1 MNAVKHS
8 AVAQWLAR
16 FDRAASALP
25 QPRRGELRQELVEHL
40 DVLVAEGMSD
50 DDLAAAVARLGDPAD
65 IVAAEGLPPVS
76 PARARAALGLLLLPL
91 TGLLYLAPALP
102 PGLPSMALI
111 VLASL
116 VVLAL
121 VLRAEATAGTR
132 ALGVLGALAPPLAGL
147 GGILDKVF
155 QAGHLW
161 TNEPAGSGR
170 QFQYVWVSDSQV
182 VVLGQLAML
191 LLGLGLPVLAG
202 LRLRRRETPGDT
214 VLSLGT
220 LALLLTPA
228 VGLAA
233 ALLLSGSRLG
243 TSVGTLL
250 DGPLLVIALVC
261 AAALLAA
268 GGLLLTRPGLV
279 LLTKVLVA
287 AAVLAAPV
295 GVVLLAQH
303 ETRLA
308 GVVWDAGTVPPPG
321 AAADVTSAQP
331 VPDSVLAPAP
341 AWVPADQ
348 DVRLGLGLLFVV
360 VLPLTAAW
368 RVGGRVR

>member
-8 AVAQWLAR
+8 AAAEWLAR
-16 FDRAASALP
+16 FDRVASVLP

-40 DVLVAEGMSD
+40 DALTAEGASEEE
-50 DDLAAAVARLGDPAD
+50 LAAAVARLGDPAD

-76 PARARAALGLLLLPL
+76 PARARAGLGLLLLPL
-91 TGLLYLAPALP
+91 TGLLYLTPALP

-116 VVLAL
+116 VVLVL
-121 VLRAEATAGTR
+121 VLRAQATAGTL

-161 TNEPAGSGR
+161 TNEPAGPGR
-170 QFQYVWVSDSQV
+170 ELQYVWESDSWV
-182 VVLGQLAML
+182 AVLGQLAML
-191 LLGLGLPVLAG
+191 LLGLGLPALAG
-202 LRLRRRETPGDT
+202 LRLRRPETPGDT
-214 VLSLGT
+214 RPALGT

-228 VGLAA
+228 VGLAT

-243 TSVGTLL
+243 TSVGTMLEV
-250 DGPLLVIALVC
+250 PLQVTALVC
-261 AAALLAA
+261 AAVLLAA
-268 GGLLLTRPGLV
+268 GGLLLIRPGLV
-279 LLTKVLVA
+279 LLTKVLIA

-303 ETRLA
+303 ETRFA
-308 GVVWDAGTVPPPG
+308 GVVWDAGTEPPRN
-321 AAADVTSAQP
+321 AAADMTRAEA
-331 VPDSVLAPAP
+331 VPGSVLAPAP
-341 AWVPADQ
+341 AWVPTDQ
-348 DVRLGLGLLFVV
+348 GTRRGLGLLFVV
-360 VLPLTAAW
+360 ALPLAAAW

>member
-1 MNAVKHS
+1 MNTVKQS
-8 AVAQWLAR
+8 AAATEWLAR
-16 FDRAASALP
+16 FDRVASVLP
-25 QPRRGELRQELVEHL
+25 QARRGELRQELAEHWDAL
-40 DVLVAEGMSD
+40 IAESTSEEE
-50 DDLAAAVARLGDPAD
+50 LAAAVARLGDPAD

-76 PARARAALGLLLLPL
+76 PARSRAALGLLLLPL

-102 PGLPSMALI
+102 PGPPSVALV

-116 VVLAL
+116 VVLAM

-132 ALGVLGALAPPLAGL
+132 ALGVLGALAPLLAGL
-147 GGILDKVF
+147 GGILDRVF
-155 QAGHLW
+155 QAGHLG
-161 TNEPAGSGR
+161 THEPAGPGR
-170 QFQYVWVSDSQV
+170 ELQYVWASDSWV
-182 VVLGQLAML
+182 VGLGQPAML

-202 LRLRRRETPGDT
+202 LRLRRPETPGDT
-214 VLSLGT
+214 RLFLGR

-233 ALLLSGSRLG
+233 ALLLSGARLG

-250 DGPLLVIALVC
+250 DGPLLVVALVC
-261 AAALLAA
+261 GAALLAA
-268 GGLLLTRPGLV
+268 GGLLLVRPGIV
-279 LLTKVLVA
+279 LATKVLVA
-287 AAVLAAPV
+287 AAVVAAPV

-303 ETRLA
+303 ETRFA
-308 GVVWDAGTVPPPG
+308 GVVQDAGAEPPPD
-321 AAADVTSAQP
+321 AMRAQA

-348 DVRLGLGLLFVV
+348 GVRRGLGLLFVV
-360 VLPLTAAW
+360 ALPLVATW